1 MRGYGFLLLLLA
13 FVVPAQAAAPPAA
26 SLAGGAPGF
35 DAALVSQVYT
45 AALGFIVPRALDP
58 VSVPQLTVWGLRGIT
73 ALDPDLTAA
82 LRSGRL
88 VLARRQ
94 RTLWAAPAPGD
105 EAPGSWAQVA
115 TAMTAAAWN
124 ASPAVRR
131 AGTQGVIGAFF
142 DEMFNHLDP
151 YSRYVPPAAAA
162 AGEAELEGTA
172 GLGLTLAARGPALL
186 VAGVVPDGPAARAGL
201 RAGDRILAID
211 GSAARGPA
219 LAAAEAAIAGPVGST
234 LLLRW
239 QPRVG
244 PPRQARIAR
253 ALVPPQSV
261 FSETLAH
268 MLILRVAR
276 FNRTTEVDLAAP
288 IAQALAARRPP
299 DGIVL
304 DLRGNPGG
312 LLREAVAAA
321 DVLLPAGVVAISA
334 GRDPAATR
342 IWRSTRGEA
351 APGLPV
357 VVLVDGRTAS
367 AAEVLAAAL
376 ADRGRAV
383 VVGSA
388 TFGKGLVQTFTELP
402 GGGEL
407 FVTWSR
413 ILAPRG
419 WPLQGLGVLP
429 QICTSRGEQAVER
442 ELQALNAGIAPMAAA
457 IARERASR
465 APVPAAEAVA
475 IRSACP
481 AAVGQE
487 IDLEV
492 AHYLIENPAA
502 YVTAL
507 LPPLAGAPGGP

>member
-1 MRGYGFLLLLLA
+1 
-13 FVVPAQAAAPPAA
+13 
-26 SLAGGAPGF
+26 
-35 DAALVSQVYT
+35 
-45 AALGFIVPRALDP
+45 
-58 VSVPQLTVWGLRGIT
+58 
-73 ALDPDLTAA
+73 
-82 LRSGRL
+82 
-88 VLARRQ
+88 
-94 RTLWAAPAPGD
+94 
-105 EAPGSWAQVA
+105 
-115 TAMTAAAWN
+115 
-124 ASPAVRR
+124 
-131 AGTQGVIGAFF
+131 
-142 DEMFNHLDP
+142 
-151 YSRYVPPAAAA
+151 
-162 AGEAELEGTA
+162 
-172 GLGLTLAARGPALL
+172 
-186 VAGVVPDGPAARAGL
+186 
-201 RAGDRILAID
+201 
-211 GSAARGPA
+211 
-219 LAAAEAAIAGPVGST
+219 
-234 LLLRW
+234 
-239 QPRVG
+239 
-244 PPRQARIAR
+244 
-253 ALVPPQSV
+253 
-261 FSETLAH
+261 
-268 MLILRVAR
+268 
-276 FNRTTEVDLAAP
+276 
-288 IAQALAARRPP
+288 
-299 DGIVL
+299 
-304 DLRGNPGG
+304 
-312 LLREAVAAA
+312 
-321 DVLLPAGVVAISA
+321 VLLPAGVVAVSA
-334 GRDPAATR
+334 GRDPAASR

-429 QICTSRGEQAVER
+429 QICTSQGEQAVER

-507 LPPLAGAPGGP
+507 LAPLAGAAAGPVAMP

>member
-1 MRGYGFLLLLLA
+1 MAPRG
-13 FVVPAQAAAPPAA
+13 
-26 SLAGGAPGF
+26 
-35 DAALVSQVYT
+35 
-45 AALGFIVPRALDP
+45 R
-58 VSVPQLTVWGLRGIT
+58 
-73 ALDPDLTAA
+73 
-82 LRSGRL
+82 
-88 VLARRQ
+88 
-94 RTLWAAPAPGD
+94 
-105 EAPGSWAQVA
+105 
-115 TAMTAAAWN
+115 
-124 ASPAVRR
+124 
-131 AGTQGVIGAFF
+131 
-142 DEMFNHLDP
+142 
-151 YSRYVPPAAAA
+151 
-162 AGEAELEGTA
+162 
-172 GLGLTLAARGPALL
+172 
-186 VAGVVPDGPAARAGL
+186 
-201 RAGDRILAID
+201 
-211 GSAARGPA
+211 
-219 LAAAEAAIAGPVGST
+219 PVGSDVV
-234 LLLRW
+234 LRW
-239 QPRVG
+239 QPRWQSRWQSPRWHSRG
-244 PPRQARIAR
+244 APPREARIAR

-276 FNRTTEVDLAAP
+276 FNRSTEADLAAP
-288 IAQALAARRPP
+288 IAQAMAARRPP

-312 LLREAVAAA
+312 LLREAVATA
-321 DVLLPAGVVAISA
+321 DVLLPSGVVALSA
-334 GRDPAATR
+334 GRDPAASR

-351 APGLPV
+351 APGMPV

-388 TFGKGLVQTFTELP
+388 TFGKGLVQTFTHLP

-442 ELQALNAGIAPMAAA
+442 ELQALNVGLAPMAAA
-457 IARERASR
+457 IARERATR

-492 AHYLIENPAA
+492 AHFLIENPAA

-507 LPPLAGAPGGP
+507 LPPLAGAPTGQ